1 MKTLRTILA
10 DDERVGRSRLRRM
23 LEKEADIEVLAECG
37 DGNAAVQAARE
48 HAPDLLFLDINMPGL
63 DGFGVLDA
71 LGPVGQPP
79 AVIFVTAYDAHAVRA
94 FEACALD
101 YLLKPASH
109 ERLAKALARARE
121 RLAAIAALEQNGA
134 SSPGPVSPSAPHRF
148 TVRSGGRMSF
158 VAPEEIDW
166 VEAAGNYAILHVG
179 TQNHMIRETMSSMEE
194 KLPAGVFLRVSRSA
208 IANLRRVKEL
218 YAPPVGENSAILHD
232 GQRVHITRPLREV
245 AERLAAL

>member
-71 LGPVGQPP
+71 LGPDGQPP
-79 AVIFVTAYDAHAVRA
+79 AVIFVTAYDEHAVRA

-101 YLLKPASH
+101 YLLKPASP
-109 ERLAKALARARE
+109 ERLAKALARARGAT
-121 RLAAIAALEQNGA
+121 RCDRGTGAKRSIIAGA
-134 SSPGPVSPSAPHRF
+134 GF
-148 TVRSGGRMSF
+148 TVRAASLHGAQRRADELCRAGGDRLGGSRGQLRD
-158 VAPEEIDW
+158 PPR
-166 VEAAGNYAILHVG
+166 GR
-179 TQNHMIRETMSSMEE
+179 QNHMIRETMSSMEE